1 MEKLKMALEISGI
14 ILQAAQVIVLDGADG
29 QALPVHQA
37 ERRRNEMTTIK
48 EARLNAGLK
57 QEELA
62 MKSGVKLSTLQ
73 SSNAGEQHQRR
84 DGRNSASIGARP
96 A

>member
-1 MEKLKMALEISGI
+1 
-14 ILQAAQVIVLDGADG
+14 
-29 QALPVHQA
+29 
-37 ERRRNEMTTIK
+37 MTTIK

-73 SSNAGEQHQRR
+73 KLEQHQRR
-84 DGRNSASIGARP
+84 DGRNSASIGAHARRNRRGSGEN
-96 A
+96 